1 MMNYQIK
8 VTQENETTYQS
19 GKVKSLDD
27 FPGIL
32 RQIEK
37 TLVKGEKAVIT
48 LSYTEESEEQ
58 KAFERAEIKRIV
70 REEFEKMKEQ
80 GEI

>member
-1 MMNYQIK
+1 MLIDYK
-8 VTQENETTYQS
+8 VTARQKDETTYVSGTVQS
-19 GKVKSLDD
+19 IDE
-27 FPGIL
+27 FPSIL

-37 TLVKGEKAVIT
+37 TLVKGEKAVVT

-70 REEFEKMKEQ
+70 RRISHETAF
-80 GEI
+80 